1 MLPTV
6 APKLGAL
13 IRGATGERVRYY
25 GKIYLALTR
34 PVSPIRHEAVRELT
48 LDDLP
53 LLEEA
58 GVNGA
63 SFGGLNTLLT
73 DGIVAGAIISGKLVA
88 IAATTAI
95 AANYADIWV
104 RTDESWR
111 KRGFATMAALI
122 VAHRLQERGL
132 IPVWSVGEDN
142 MASLR
147 VAEKL
152 GFEEVSRSTNVIR
165 GVQL

>member
-1 MLPTV
+1 MLPIV

-13 IRGATGERVRYY
+13 IRDATGERVCYFDE
-25 GKIYLALTR
+25 IYLTLTK
-34 PVSPIRHEAVRELT
+34 PVSPIRHEAVRQFT

-58 GVNGA
+58 GVKGD

-73 DGIVAGAIISGKLVA
+73 DGIVAGALVSGKIVA
-88 IAATTAI
+88 TARTGSI
-95 AANYADIWV
+95 SANHADIAV
-104 RTDESWR
+104 GTDESWR
-111 KRGFATMAALI
+111 KRGLATAAASTVI
-122 VAHRLQERGL
+122 HSLQERGL

-152 GFEEVSRSTNVIR
+152 GFEEVSRLTNVFR